1 MKVQNINNLLPNI
14 YFTYFF
20 IIFLKYKILKYY
32 KFKNLKISI
41 FFNIIYKIYE
51 IQISNV
57 IIFLFFLKN
66 TSDSKT
72 HSILYKNN

>member
-14 YFTYFF
+14 
-20 IIFLKYKILKYY
+20 ISLIFLLYFLNKILKYY

-41 FFNIIYKIYE
+41 FFNIIYKIYK